1 MEKPD
6 SDSAESR
13 SSPTRRTVLREG
25 VAALGTTVA
34 VSGVAS
40 ASGAKKTLYER
51 YSDPETA
58 ERAIK
63 KFADDIVPRLR
74 EVNTEYV
81 APTSELSVKRVVNE
95 SLARE
100 RPQEGTYVGTVEQ
113 GGQHTAHLTVVRT
126 SGTTVVRL
134 VVEPETGRAYAFLR
148 HRNGDLID
156 VVTAESA
163 SVSTTVA
170 GDDVTTTGCTSEIIC
185 DSCCGLCGNTLGI
198 EYEKICCD
206 DDFPG
211 GCYRDQLGGCCSLLK
226 D

>member
-1 MEKPD
+1 MEQSDRD
-6 SDSAESR
+6 SSQSR

-40 ASGAKKTLYER
+40 ASGEEKTLYER
-51 YSDPETA
+51 YSDPETV
-58 ERAIK
+58 ERAIR
-63 KFADDIVPRLR
+63 KFADDIVSRLR
-74 EVNTEYV
+74 EVNPEYV
-81 APTSELSVKRVVNE
+81 TPASELSVKRVVNE

-100 RPQEGTYVGTVEQ
+100 RPQEATYVGTAEKD
-113 GGQHTAHLTVVRT
+113 GQHTAHLTLVRT
-126 SGTTVVRL
+126 TGATVVRL
-134 VVEPETGRAYAFLR
+134 VVEPEAGRAYAFLR
-148 HRNGDLID
+148 HRNGELID

-170 GDDVTTTGCTSEIIC
+170 EDDATTTGCTSEIIC
-185 DSCCGLCGNTLGI
+185 DSCCGLCGSTLGI
-198 EYEKICCD
+198 KYEKICCD

-211 GCYRDQLGGCCSLLK
+211 GCYRDQLGECCSLLK